1 MPLQRPINGMR
12 HSAIF
17 FKFGAVGLMNTTV
30 DFAIF
35 ISLVRFAEVPVIW
48 ANAIAFAVAVN
59 NSFLLNQRWTFKKIF
74 RFDLLLLESYL
85 RFVAVSAVGMIFGTL
100 AIYYLDPYMP
110 LEFAK
115 IASIS
120 ISLTWNYLGS
130 RHFVFMKR

>member
-1 MPLQRPINGMR
+1 MLVQRPINVMR
-12 HSAIF
+12 HSAMF
-17 FKFGAVGLMNTTV
+17 FRFGAVGLMNTTV

-48 ANAIAFAVAVN
+48 ANAIAFSVAVS
-59 NSFLLNQRWTFKKIF
+59 NSFLLNQHWTFKKIL
-74 RFDLLLLESYL
+74 RFDLLLLKSYL
-85 RFVAVSAVGMIFGTL
+85 LFVVVSGVGMILGTL

-120 ISLTWNYLGS
+120 ISLTWNYIGS
-130 RHFVFMKR
+130 RYFVFMKK